1 MIYKDD
7 RFKILH
13 QGIDTLV
20 IGVNC
25 IDEKFFNTTFSSFI
39 RKIATLKQ
47 QAQNLRT
54 FGEKYILDDFA
65 EALSDVATIDKPSKA
80 EGRSLVM
87 FLSAKKA

>member
-25 IDEKFFNTTFSSFI
+25 TDEKYFDTKFSAFI
-39 RKIATLKQ
+39 HKIAMLKQ
-47 QAQNLRT
+47 QAQKLEFTPLEFETVPNRANR
-54 FGEKYILDDFA
+54 Y
-65 EALSDVATIDKPSKA
+65 
-80 EGRSLVM
+80 
-87 FLSAKKA
+87 

>member
-54 FGEKYILDDFA
+54 FGE
-65 EALSDVATIDKPSKA
+65 
-80 EGRSLVM
+80 
-87 FLSAKKA
+87 

>member
-20 IGVNC
+20 IVVNC
-25 IDEKFFNTTFSSFI
+25 TDEKYFDTKFSAFI
-39 RKIATLKQ
+39 HKIAMLKQ

-54 FGEKYILDDFA
+54 VG
-65 EALSDVATIDKPSKA
+65 
-80 EGRSLVM
+80 
-87 FLSAKKA
+87 